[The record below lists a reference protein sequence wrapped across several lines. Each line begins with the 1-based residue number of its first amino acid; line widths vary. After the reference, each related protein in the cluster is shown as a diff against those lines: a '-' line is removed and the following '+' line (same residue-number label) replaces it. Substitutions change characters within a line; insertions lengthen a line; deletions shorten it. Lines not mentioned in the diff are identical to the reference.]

1 MRVLRMFAAVASGLV
16 LTFTPLAA
24 QQNVRVASYNIKFLS
39 TDITSE
45 GDRLAKLKQVIAL
58 LDADVLGLQEIDDR
72 AALELVFPPTEWD
85 IFIDDESGDAQDEA
99 IVVRHPLRIKA
110 ADFNADDEDFLF
122 PGAAND
128 TLFPNR
134 RDLLVAEVEIP
145 DTMATFFVMVHHAK
159 SRLGGRAVTDPRR
172 EGAAAALV
180 QVLEERFDERDFV
193 LLGDF
198 NDNPDDRS
206 LNILETG
213 NPTAAGG
220 VEEEDGPFLMNL
232 MDALVAADHVSHGR
246 DALDISG
253 DRINT
258 IDQGS
263 RVRNDINRGN
273 NTHTGDILFDQLL
286 IPMRMKDRYVAGS
299 AKVFDRPIALE
310 GTANTQASDHLPV
323 FADFALGAE
332 SPEPVA
338 GVRIASLLPDPTG
351 IDAGREQITIVNR
364 TGSALSLTG
373 WTLRDRGQNVFVLS
387 GSVDANGSLVVT
399 LSPNTMPLN
408 NAGDE
413 VFLIDAN
420 GLIRHKVAYDAA
432 HVLPGVV
439 ITFP

>member
-1 MRVLRMFAAVASGLV
+1 MRFLRMLAAVASGIL

-39 TDITSE
+39 TGITTE
-45 GDRLAKLKQVIAL
+45 GDRLEKLKQVIAL

-72 AALELVFPPTEWD
+72 AALELVFPPADWD
-85 IFIDDESGDAQDEA
+85 IFIDDDSGDAQDEA
-99 IVVRHPLRIKA
+99 IVVRHPLKIKA
-110 ADFNADDEDFLF
+110 PDLDADDEDFLF
-122 PGAAND
+122 AGAAHD

-145 DTMATFFVMVHHAK
+145 NTPVTFFVMVHHAK

-220 VEEEDGPFLMNL
+220 IEEEDGPFLINL
-232 MDALVAADHVSHGR
+232 MDVLVAADHVSHGR
-246 DALDISG
+246 DALDISD

-258 IDQGS
+258 VDQGS

-299 AKVFDRPIALE
+299 AKVFDRPVALE
-310 GTANTQASDHLPV
+310 GPANTQASDHLPV
-323 FADFALGAE
+323 FADFVLGIE
-332 SPEPVA
+332 STKPAARVQTGVA
-338 GVRIASLLPDPTG
+338 I
-351 IDAGREQITIVNR
+351 N
-364 TGSALSLTG
+364 
-373 WTLRDRGQNVFVLS
+373 
-387 GSVDANGSLVVT
+387 
-399 LSPNTMPLN
+399 
-408 NAGDE
+408 
-413 VFLIDAN
+413 
-420 GLIRHKVAYDAA
+420 
-432 HVLPGVV
+432 
-439 ITFP
+439 FP